1 MHLYEGEAD
10 EAKSQKKVLVTKS
23 RILLLEEN
31 RSSFNEELHIKGS
44 LRPHIQM
51 LLFFPTGGVIFDPQ
65 K

>member
-51 LLFFPTGGVIFDPQ
+51 FIFPTGGVIFDSQ

>member
-10 EAKSQKKVLVTKS
+10 EAKSQKKS

-51 LLFFPTGGVIFDPQ
+51 FIFPTGGVIFDPQ